1 MCGRKRSRDSRNMS
15 TQNNCD
21 TSETLQK
28 PMRKFK
34 RNPPRKHI
42 IQNPAELA
50 ASFAKVVTTPSDMPD
65 DWVARNGDKSIF
77 FALRNVLPEVSA
89 PPQHCQRRLGC
100 VGRVCV
106 GPDSLS
112 NAGLSTW
119 HETTPDKGHN
129 RSIGAEQDSTVSTR
143 IQV

>member
-1 MCGRKRSRDSRNMS
+1 MS
-15 TQNNCD
+15 TQNNCE

-77 FALRNVLPEVSA
+77 SAFRNVLPEVST
-89 PPQHCQRRLGC
+89 PPQHCQSHWLG
-100 VGRVCV
+100 
-106 GPDSLS
+106 
-112 NAGLSTW
+112 
-119 HETTPDKGHN
+119 
-129 RSIGAEQDSTVSTR
+129 
-143 IQV
+143 